1 VHIVG
6 SPEWC
11 TVKVLLRSFNGSLDD
26 ARGILA
32 VDRATFDDCPYPPEQ
47 IVHLLMGGEQRAWVA
62 EVDGSVVGFVTAF
75 PTRTLQAESW
85 EVDLLAVQPQHGR
98 QGIGTALIKHAVAGA
113 ARSRA
118 TRARAVVAIKNHP
131 SRRAFEAAGF
141 QALSGTCHL
150 MRCHVAGAAARLPVP
165 GMEAVRALKGEAD
178 ARGILGLAPASPHT
192 AAQVTR
198 LASAKATTLLVAERD
213 GSVAAFVELLK
224 VQTLLYAGA
233 WVEMLVAPAPNC
245 NEAAPLIAAAVEQVR
260 AEGLDEIGCLVAT
273 RDWRL
278 RQAFVGEG
286 FVSAGEYLVL
296 VQALP

>member
-1 VHIVG
+1 M
-6 SPEWC
+6 
-11 TVKVLLRSFNGSLDD
+11 KVLLRPFNGSLGD

-32 VDRATFDDCPYPPEQ
+32 VDRATFNDCPYPPEQ
-47 IVHLLMGGEQRAWVA
+47 IVHLLTGGEQRAWVA
-62 EVDGSVVGFVTAF
+62 EVDGSLVGFVTAF

-85 EVDLLAVQPQHGR
+85 EVDLLAVQPQHQR
-98 QGIGTALIKHAVAGA
+98 QGIGTALIKRAVAGA
-113 ARSRA
+113 AGSRA
-118 TRARAVVAIKNHP
+118 TRTRAVVAVKNHP

-141 QALSGTCHL
+141 QALPGTCHL
-150 MRCHVAGAAARLPVP
+150 MRCNVAGAAARLPVA
-165 GMEAVRALKGEAD
+165 GMEAVRGLKGEAD
-178 ARGILGLAPASPHT
+178 ARGVLGLAPALPHT

-198 LASAKATTLLVAERD
+198 LASAKATALLVAERD
-213 GSVAAFVELLK
+213 GSVAAFVELVK

-233 WVEMLVAPAPNC
+233 WVEILVTSALSHAEGSRRD
-245 NEAAPLIAAAVEQVR
+245 EAAPLIAAAVEQVR

-273 RDWRL
+273 QDWRL

>member
-1 VHIVG
+1 M
-6 SPEWC
+6 
-11 TVKVLLRSFNGSLDD
+11 
-26 ARGILA
+26 LA
-32 VDRATFDDCPYPPEQ
+32 VDRATFNDCPYPPGH
-47 IVHLLMGGEQRAWVA
+47 IVHLLTGGEQRAWVA
-62 EVDGSVVGFVTAF
+62 EVDSGVVGFVTAF

-85 EVDLLAVQPQHGR
+85 EVDLLAVQPQHQR
-98 QGIGTALIKHAVAGA
+98 QGIGRALIKHAVAGA
-113 ARSRA
+113 ARSQA
-118 TRARAVVAIKNHP
+118 TRARAVAAVKNHP
-131 SRRAFEAAGF
+131 SRRAFGAAGF
-141 QALSGTCHL
+141 QALPGTCHL

-178 ARGILGLAPASPHT
+178 ACGVLGLAPALPHT
-192 AAQVTR
+192 AAQVAR

-213 GSVAAFVELLK
+213 GSVAAFVELVK

-233 WVEMLVAPAPNC
+233 WVETLVAPALSRKGSRRD
-245 NEAAPLIAAAVEQVR
+245 EAAPLIAAAVEQVR

-296 VQALP
+296 VQALAETVKREAQNVKHRT